1 MTKKSKKKKTHPITL
16 DPDYKPYIVM
26 NEYLQV
32 WTGLR
37 DGGRS
42 LAFSNNL
49 DDAKPLDFETQF
61 KHLKRIY
68 PYKLEQIYL

>member
-1 MTKKSKKKKTHPITL
+1 MTKKSKNKKVHPITL

-26 NEYLQV
+26 NEHLQV

-42 LAFSNNL
+42 LSFSNNL
-49 DDAKPLDFETQF
+49 DDAKPLDFDAQF
-61 KHLKRIY
+61 RCLKRIY

>member
-1 MTKKSKKKKTHPITL
+1 MMKKSKTIIL
-16 DPDYKPYIVM
+16 DPDYKPFIVM
-26 NEYLQV
+26 NEHLQV

-49 DDAKPLDFETQF
+49 DDAKSLNFETQF
-61 KHLKRIY
+61 KCLKRIY
-68 PYKLEQIYL
+68 PYKLEQIYI